1 MRNQERPPGRE
12 VATREWVLRPA
23 SKGNRRRSPRDRL
36 GTCFPASLKNKGD
49 GVGKSGMGLDEGVL
63 MGGVRAAF
71 N

>member
-1 MRNQERPPGRE
+1 MG
-12 VATREWVLRPA
+12 VRPA
-23 SKGNRRRSPRDRL
+23 SKGNRRRSPRGQTWDML
-36 GTCFPASLKNKGD
+36 PSFTEKQGD